1 MSLGKKIGILYLLV
15 AVLAPFT
22 MLYVPSL
29 LFVPDD
35 IISTVNNIA
44 NNEMLFRASIAIG
57 TVVCII
63 EIVLTAFI
71 YRLFKSV
78 NRTLSLAAAF
88 ARLSMV
94 TIQGINIIFRLLT
107 IAPNNSEISQLLGEK
122 GVAAFTALMI
132 DAHDFGVYAWQLF
145 FGLHLIILGSLI
157 LKSDFIPKLFGYLIL
172 ISSLGYLADSYV
184 GILLPTN
191 SFAATIVSGLL
202 LISTVGEVTFML
214 WLLFRGNNIKVDM
227 SG

>member
-63 EIVLTAFI
+63 LESSKL
-71 YRLFKSV
+71 L
-78 NRTLSLAAAF
+78 
-88 ARLSMV
+88 
-94 TIQGINIIFRLLT
+94 NIIKYVNQLCHHPYHLSQ
-107 IAPNNSEISQLLGEK
+107 IAHCE
-122 GVAAFTALMI
+122 
-132 DAHDFGVYAWQLF
+132 
-145 FGLHLIILGSLI
+145 
-157 LKSDFIPKLFGYLIL
+157 
-172 ISSLGYLADSYV
+172 
-184 GILLPTN
+184 
-191 SFAATIVSGLL
+191 
-202 LISTVGEVTFML
+202 
-214 WLLFRGNNIKVDM
+214 
-227 SG
+227 